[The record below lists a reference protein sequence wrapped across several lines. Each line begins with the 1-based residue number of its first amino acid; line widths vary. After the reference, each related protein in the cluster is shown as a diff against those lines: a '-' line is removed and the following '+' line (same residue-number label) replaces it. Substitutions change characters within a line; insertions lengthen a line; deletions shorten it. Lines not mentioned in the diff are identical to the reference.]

1 MTNKES
7 ADGMLSEMVV
17 RHLSEVW
24 MLSQSVH
31 PEWDGLSI
39 QLLKQDDSA
48 QAKIVIDYM
57 TRKDK
62 NEPSR

>member
-1 MTNKES
+1 MANKES
-7 ADGMLSEMVV
+7 ADDLLSEMVV
-17 RHLSEVW
+17 HHLSEVW

-39 QLLKQDDSA
+39 RLVKQDDSPN
-48 QAKIVIDYM
+48 AKIVIDYM

-62 NEPSR
+62 DELSR